1 MYLLFLFIN
10 KMYLNNAIADQFSR
24 NYIDFLGYYAHCN
37 RFLHFSQSHLDNFH
51 HVNKKN
57 KKKKLKITEKVTSL
71 MEKKTT
77 EPLTI
82 GQVFSDRNRFRISVK
97 CINFK

>member
-10 KMYLNNAIADQFSR
+10 KMYLNNAIADQFLR

-51 HVNKKN
+51 HVSK
-57 KKKKLKITEKVTSL
+57 KKKKLKITEKVT
-71 MEKKTT
+71 
-77 EPLTI
+77 
-82 GQVFSDRNRFRISVK
+82 
-97 CINFK
+97 